1 MLRFHDVQE
10 LGNAGDDAVM
20 VARGPFDAAEEQV
33 IEICVWV
40 FQRGDNDAAAT
51 EMTTGRRTTT
61 PATTTTS
68 PSTRTTRAATAGT
81 WRCVRS
87 APFRLTAGDAF
98 GVAVAMLKMKNE
110 DDAQRV
116 VWWGHPLKL
125 NDPSGAAEGPA
136 DTEKRAY

>member
-51 EMTTGRRTTT
+51 EMTTGDHHHPGDDRRLRQGQQGPRPLEHGAASGGHRSPSR
-61 PATTTTS
+61 PATPLGS
-68 PSTRTTRAATAGT
+68 RS
-81 WRCVRS
+81 RC
-87 APFRLTAGDAF
+87 
-98 GVAVAMLKMKNE
+98 
-110 DDAQRV
+110 
-116 VWWGHPLKL
+116 
-125 NDPSGAAEGPA
+125 
-136 DTEKRAY
+136 